1 MLLRSLP
8 TRVHLSQLSVILLCS
23 SLQLG
28 NICILI
34 TDRLTH
40 FLIKFVLLMAP
51 LSTKNKSTSR
61 VSPPLNPSLICSVVF
76 ISCAGNGIP
85 QMYGFLNAHENF
97 WNDMTA
103 WLFNTHLTCFTPS
116 FQLKKR
122 VWRSQNQIK
131 NVRPSLQAI
140 PNFSG
145 FIILG
150 FPSSSQ
156 GKPISATIKTL
167 QCYFPS
173 LSLCKHFNLQ
183 LENSICPLFLFSH

>member
-8 TRVHLSQLSVILLCS
+8 TLVHLNQLSVILLCS

-28 NICILI
+28 NICIPI

-51 LSTKNKSTSR
+51 LSTKKKSTSR
-61 VSPPLNPSLICSVVF
+61 VSPPLNLSLTCSMVF
-76 ISCAGNGIP
+76 ISCIRNGIP
-85 QMYGFLNAHENF
+85 QMYRFLNAHGNF
-97 WNDMTA
+97 WNDMIA
-103 WLFNTHLTCFTPS
+103 WLFDIHLKYFTPS
-116 FQLKKR
+116 FKLKKR
-122 VWRSQNQIK
+122 VWRSQHQIK

-150 FPSSSQ
+150 FPSSIQ
-156 GKPISATIKTL
+156 GKPIYVTVKTPL
-167 QCYFPS
+167 CYFPS
-173 LSLCKHFNLQ
+173 LSLCKHFSLQ
-183 LENSICPLFLFSH
+183 LENYICPLLLFSH